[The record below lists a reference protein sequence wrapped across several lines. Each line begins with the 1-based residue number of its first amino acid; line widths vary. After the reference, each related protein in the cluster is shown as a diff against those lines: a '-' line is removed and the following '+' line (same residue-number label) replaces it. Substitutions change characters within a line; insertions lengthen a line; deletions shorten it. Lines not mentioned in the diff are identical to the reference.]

1 MPSIAGFAYRARTKS
16 LAASVAAML
25 AFFERNVIGGAS
37 MIIYTP
43 PKAADRIPVIDLAD
57 TFADDADRHR
67 NVAWEVHKACRET
80 GFFYV
85 ANHGIPEA
93 LIAKQFAR
101 ARQFFDLPL
110 ERKMAIHMTKSP
122 TFVGYEP
129 LGVQV
134 TDSQDPKVKASPPD
148 LKEAFFIGTEIG
160 PDHPYAGK
168 AIRGY
173 GYNQWPE
180 GLPRFREDI
189 LAYHAAVS
197 DLSMRVVR
205 LLALSLD
212 LPADYFAEMFDM
224 PNTTLRLLKYP
235 PQPANAAF
243 NQMGAGAHTDWGGV
257 TLLVQDDVGGLEVR
271 NADGDWIRATPI
283 PGTFVVNLGDLV
295 KRWTNGLYNSNLHR
309 VMNNSSGRDR
319 FSIPFFFGPRPS
331 AVITPLPTCV
341 GAERPP
347 QFATCTAQE
356 HVNEM
361 FRRAYAAL
369 NPDLADA

>member
-1 MPSIAGFAYRARTKS
+1 
-16 LAASVAAML
+16 
-25 AFFERNVIGGAS
+25 

-43 PKAADRIPVIDLAD
+43 PKAADRIPVIDLD
-57 TFADDADRHR
+57 GTFTTDLETHR
-67 NVAWEVHKACRET
+67 AIAWEVHKACRET

-85 ANHGIPEA
+85 ANHRIAEP
-93 LIAKQFAR
+93 LIARQFDWAR
-101 ARQFFDLPL
+101 RFFDLPL

-134 TDSQDPKVKASPPD
+134 TDSQDSKVKASPPD
-148 LKEAFFIGTEIG
+148 LKEAFFIGGEIG

-180 GLPRFREDI
+180 GLPGLREDV

-205 LLALSLD
+205 LIALSLD
-212 LPADYFAEMFDM
+212 LPVDYFAPMFDM

-235 PQPANAAF
+235 PQPAAVAF

-271 NADGDWIRATPI
+271 NAAGDWIRAEPI
-283 PGTFVVNLGDLV
+283 PGTFVVNLGDLI
-295 KRWTNGLYNSNLHR
+295 KRWTNGLYSSNLHR
-309 VMNNSSGRDR
+309 VMNNASGRDR
-319 FSIPFFFGPRPS
+319 YSIPFFFGPRPS
-331 AVITPLPTCV
+331 AIIEALPGCV
-341 GAERPP
+341 SADRPP
-347 QFATCTAQE
+347 QFATCTAQD

-369 NPDLADA
+369 KPELADA

>member
-1 MPSIAGFAYRARTKS
+1 
-16 LAASVAAML
+16 LAAPNAR
-25 AFFERNVIGGAS
+25 EEGHDT

-43 PKAADRIPVIDLAD
+43 PKAAEDIPVIDLAGS
-57 TFADDADRHR
+57 FSDASEAHR
-67 NVAWEVHKACRET
+67 QIAWEIHKACRET

-85 ANHGIPEA
+85 ANHRVSDA
-93 LIAKQFAR
+93 LIARQFDWAR
-101 ARQFFDLPL
+101 RFFDLPL

-122 TFVGYEP
+122 TMVGYEP

-134 TDSQDPKVKASPPD
+134 TDSQDEKAKASPPD

-173 GYNQWPE
+173 GSNQWPDGMP
-180 GLPRFREDI
+180 GLREDV
-189 LAYHAAVS
+189 LAYHAAIS

-205 LLALSLD
+205 LIALSLD
-212 LPADYFAEMFDM
+212 LPRDYFDPMFDM

-257 TLLVQDDVGGLEVR
+257 TLLAQDGIGGLEVR
-271 NADGDWIRATPI
+271 NAAGDWIRAKPI
-283 PGTFVVNLGDLV
+283 AGTFVVNLGDLI
-295 KRWTNGLYNSNLHR
+295 KRWTNGLYSSNLHR
-309 VMNNSSGRDR
+309 VMNNQSGRDR
-319 FSIPFFFGPRPS
+319 YSIPFFFGPRPS
-331 AVITPLPTCV
+331 SVIEALPTCV
-341 GAERPP
+341 GEDRPALFP
-347 QFATCTAQE
+347 PCTAQE

-369 NPDLADA
+369 KPELANA

>member
-1 MPSIAGFAYRARTKS
+1 
-16 LAASVAAML
+16 
-25 AFFERNVIGGAS
+25 

-43 PKAADRIPVIDLAD
+43 PKAADTIPIIDLAG
-57 TFADDADRHR
+57 TFAARAERDRAI
-67 NVAWEVHKACRET
+67 AWEVHKACRET

-85 ANHGIPEA
+85 ANHRIPA
-93 LIAKQFAR
+93 QLIARQFDWAR
-101 ARQFFDLPL
+101 RFFDLPL

-148 LKEAFFIGTEIG
+148 LKEAFFIGSEIE

-173 GYNQWPE
+173 GYNQWPDDMP
-180 GLPRFREDI
+180 GFREEV
-189 LAYHAAVS
+189 LAYHAAIS
-197 DLSMRVVR
+197 DLSIRVVQ
-205 LLALSLD
+205 LIALSLD
-212 LPADYFAEMFDM
+212 LPADYFDPMFDI
-224 PNTTLRLLKYP
+224 PNTTLRMLKYP
-235 PQPANAAF
+235 PQPATVAF

-271 NADGDWIRATPI
+271 NADGEWIRAKPI
-283 PGTFVVNLGDLV
+283 PGTFVVNLGDLI
-295 KRWTNGLYNSNLHR
+295 KRWTNGLYSSNLHR
-309 VMNNSSGRDR
+309 VMNNASSRDR
-319 FSIPFFFGPRPS
+319 YSMAFFFGPRPS
-331 AVITPLPTCV
+331 AIIEALPGCV
-341 GAERPP
+341 SADRPA
-347 QFATCTAQE
+347 QFAPCTAQE

-369 NPDLADA
+369 KPELADA

>member
-1 MPSIAGFAYRARTKS
+1 
-16 LAASVAAML
+16 
-25 AFFERNVIGGAS
+25 

-43 PKAADRIPVIDLAD
+43 PKAAERIPVIDLAG
-57 TFADDADRHR
+57 TFAA
-67 NVAWEVHKACRET
+67 VAGVAAWRSTAWDVHKACRET

-85 ANHGIPEA
+85 ANHGIPVE
-93 LIAKQFAR
+93 LIAKQFDWAR
-101 ARQFFDLPL
+101 RFFDLPL

-129 LGVQV
+129 VGVQV

-173 GYNQWPE
+173 GHNQWPE
-180 GLPRFREDI
+180 DMPGLRADM
-189 LAYHAAVS
+189 LTYHAAIS

-212 LPADYFAEMFDM
+212 LPADYFAPMFDM
-224 PNTTLRLLKYP
+224 PNTTLRMLKYP
-235 PQPANAAF
+235 PQPASAAF

-257 TLLVQDDVGGLEVR
+257 TLLAQDDLGGLEVR
-271 NADGDWIRATPI
+271 NAAGDWIRAQPI
-283 PGTFVVNLGDLV
+283 PGTFIVNLGDLTA
-295 KRWTNGLYNSNLHR
+295 RWTNGLYNSNLHR
-309 VMNNSSGRDR
+309 VMNNASGRDR
-319 FSIPFFFGPRPS
+319 YSIPFFFGPRPS
-331 AVITPLPTCV
+331 AIIEALPTCV
-341 GAERPP
+341 SADNPAK
-347 QFATCTAQE
+347 FATCTAQE

-361 FRRAYAAL
+361 FRRSYASL
-369 NPDLADA
+369 KPELADA